1 MNWDELGQGEL
12 TISTPLVLKFC
23 PISYVGRKQASR
35 CQGQEL
41 DQGAGF
47 SFSGWP
53 AITQICPK

>member
-1 MNWDELGQGEL
+1 MNWDELGRGGL
-12 TISTPLVLKFC
+12 TISAPLILKFC
-23 PISYVGRKQASR
+23 PISYVERKRASR